1 MSSKPRVLLVTPTPP
16 YPPDN
21 GGLLRIHSL
30 AAGLAD
36 RYDLSLLTFVRRTGE
51 QRFQQNAAVLA
62 LGRLFSEVHAIP
74 KETTEL
80 PRRAAPS
87 MPQTA
92 REWFSPEMASTLS
105 RLTAQGRVD
114 VVHIEFLQMAFYSWY
129 ANGVPTVLTEHDL
142 SHLSLFNSYFREWT
156 GLRRWTRVGD
166 WLQTR
171 RYHGEVCRGFDRL
184 VALTPGDQDMLSRA
198 APGKVALIP
207 TCVDLERFSFRPEP
221 EDGAPVD
228 LAYVGHYPHF
238 PNEDAAL
245 WFCRRALP
253 LIRRRRPQASL
264 CLIGSSPTEAVRDLA
279 GPGVEVTGTVP
290 DVRPHLDKAKVF
302 IAPVRLGFGIKGK
315 VLEAF
320 ARGLPVVATSIVQKG
335 IPESRPE
342 EHLLVADSPAA
353 FARQSLRLLEDPVLR
368 RRLALKARQL
378 AESHYAWKPSCD
390 KLDAVYRG
398 LLDRRPAP
406 SGLAEEAVA
415 A

>member
-1 MSSKPRVLLVTPTPP
+1 MSAKPRVLLVTPAPP

-21 GGLLRIHSL
+21 GGILRIYSL
-30 AAGLAD
+30 AERLAD
-36 RYDLSLLTFVRRTGE
+36 RYDLSLLTFVRGTGE
-51 QRFQQNAAVLA
+51 QRFQQNAAVMA
-62 LGRLFSEVHAIP
+62 LGRLFSEVHTIP

-80 PRRAAPS
+80 PLWAAPLL
-87 MPQTA
+87 PQTA
-92 REWFSPEMASTLS
+92 REWFSPEMASALS
-105 RLTAQGRVD
+105 HLTSQGRVD

-156 GLRRWTRVGD
+156 GLQRWTRVGE

-184 VALTPGDQDMLSRA
+184 VALTPGDRDMLSRA
-198 APGKVALIP
+198 APGKVTLIP

-221 EDGAPVD
+221 ADGAPID

-264 CLIGSSPTEAVRDLA
+264 CLIGSSPTEAVSALA
-279 GPGVEVTGTVP
+279 GPGIEVTGTVP
-290 DVRPHLDKAKVF
+290 DVRPHLDRAKVF

-320 ARGLPVVATSIVQKG
+320 ARGLPVVATSTVQKG

-353 FARQSLRLLEDPVLR
+353 FARQSLRLLEDPALR
-368 RRLALKARQL
+368 RRMALKAREL
-378 AESHYAWKPSCD
+378 VEAHYAWKPSCD

-398 LLDRRPAP
+398 LLPVPDR
-406 SGLAEEAVA
+406 AEETVA